1 MTRLISIESQ
11 PKKRC
16 SVGFV
21 VLVVKIVVVV
31 VIFVVLGR
39 CCCSRNLTL
48 KVGQNQGSNSLDIAN
63 MDKCHQNICCLDK
76 YHLESWHLLNIVP
89 GTCLSSLV
97 KTRSVTA
104 EIMLI
109 WTIVFRTYVD

>member
-48 KVGQNQGSNSLDIAN
+48 KVGQNQGSNSLDFVVVVVFF
-63 MDKCHQNICCLDK
+63 M
-76 YHLESWHLLNIVP
+76 SLLLIKKPTFRVWSK
-89 GTCLSSLV
+89 LSQ
-97 KTRSVTA
+97 
-104 EIMLI
+104 
-109 WTIVFRTYVD
+109 